1 MERTIYQYHYTNWPD
16 HGVPDH
22 PLPILSFVR
31 RSAAANGDGA
41 GPILVHC
48 RSADSAWDRSVA
60 SHTVFGITKPAIR
73 RLGCGATYD
82 LAGQDSCPLLETNSD
97 SGIGWLDLDLRSATV
112 ISLIEAIGRS
122 MALVQDMSIYVA
134 ARPAQSVPDHARPG
148 VRINQ

>member
-48 RSADSAWDRSVA
+48 RSVARRCRHSAGWKGIAAAD
-60 SHTVFGITKPAIR
+60 G
-73 RLGCGATYD
+73 LGQRNFHSST
-82 LAGQDSCPLLETNSD
+82 AG
-97 SGIGWLDLDLRSATV
+97 G
-112 ISLIEAIGRS
+112 
-122 MALVQDMSIYVA
+122 
-134 ARPAQSVPDHARPG
+134 
-148 VRINQ
+148 